1 VLKVKKDNN
10 YNVRG
15 DIQMKITKQ
24 RLKEIIK
31 EELENSQNE
40 GLFGKLKAKLG
51 FGSKKWKPLTDKFEK
66 ENTRLYRAQFDMKT
80 GAELVATVKAMEANY
95 NEYMDALADEDLTKD
110 QQSATDS
117 TVRMYRKELKNV
129 ADYAEQLGSREAK
142 EAAEKA
148 EREARER
155 AEREADYE
163 RRARRSRRAQQARD
177 HANSGERGSSRKS
190 GFDKWQ
196 SGEGDNYNYMTRMEE
211 GKITKDVLKSLIAEE
226 LANLKGKK

>member
-1 VLKVKKDNN
+1 
-10 YNVRG
+10 
-15 DIQMKITKQ
+15 MKITKQ

-40 GLFGKLKAKLG
+40 GFFGKLKAKMG
-51 FGSKKWKPLTDKFEK
+51 FGSKKWEPLTDKFEK

-80 GAELVATVKAMEANY
+80 GAELEAAIKAMEANY
-95 NEYMDALADEDLTKD
+95 NEYMDALDDEDLTKD

-117 TVRMYRKELKNV
+117 TVRMYRGELKKV

-155 AEREADYE
+155 AERQAEYE
-163 RRARRSRRAQQARD
+163 RSARRSRRAQQARD
-177 HANSGERGSSRKS
+177 HANSGESSSSRKS

-211 GKITKDVLKSLIAEE
+211 GKITKDALKSLIAEE
-226 LANLKGKK
+226 LANIKGKK

>member
-1 VLKVKKDNN
+1 
-10 YNVRG
+10 
-15 DIQMKITKQ
+15 MKITKQ

-80 GAELVATVKAMEANY
+80 GAELEAAIKAMEANY

-117 TVRMYRKELKNV
+117 TVRMYRSELENV
-129 ADYAEQLGSREAK
+129 ADYAEQMGAREAK

-211 GKITKDVLKSLIAEE
+211 GKITRRDLKSLIAEE
-226 LANLKGKK
+226 LTKTEKARKKKLEKELDTLKHK